1 MDRILI
7 PTVFLAFIAE
17 PALAAGTADR
27 CGSMQDGAARLSI
40 AAASSSSTAPVT
52 TATVSPRI
60 ELIEAAKR
68 AEVATVRQL
77 VDTGTSELD
86 ARDGFG
92 RSALHYAARLG
103 HQVILGILIGA
114 GAPLEA
120 KDADGFTPLLRAI
133 QGGDA
138 NIDAV
143 RLLLDAGADRDARA
157 GDLGADELA
166 RSVGATDVRKTLAR

>member
-1 MDRILI
+1 MDRNLI
-7 PTVFLAFIAE
+7 PTVFLAFVAE
-17 PALAAGTADR
+17 PASAAGPADY
-27 CGSMQDGAARLSI
+27 CGSMHDGATGFSM
-40 AAASSSSTAPVT
+40 AAASSFPAEPLT

-68 AEVATVRQL
+68 DEVATVRHL
-77 VDTGTSELD
+77 VNTGASELD
-86 ARDGFG
+86 ARDSFG

-103 HQVILGILIGA
+103 HQVIMGILIDA

-120 KDADGFTPLLRAI
+120 EDADGFTPLLRAI

-143 RLLLDAGADRDARA
+143 RLLLDAGADRNARA
-157 GDLGADELA
+157 GNLGADEFA
-166 RSVGATDVRKTLAR
+166 RSVGATDVQNILAR